1 MALLGK
7 INRLRIVRFA
17 PPGYYLD
24 GGTHGEILLPARYIP
39 AGTTPGD
46 QLDVMVYRDTEDRLV
61 ATTDKPLAY
70 AGEFAALRV
79 VSLTPRIGV
88 FLDWGLEKDLL
99 LPIREMSGPVQ
110 PGDKVV
116 VLVMVDPH
124 TDRLIATA
132 RFNRFLD
139 RTPAHYHE
147 GESVRLLVASRS
159 PIGYNMV
166 INHAHRG
173 LLYHTDVATPLKI
186 GDWVEG
192 YIRAIRPDGKFDLA
206 LGKAGY
212 RRIADLTER
221 IVAALEAAPGGELRY
236 GDASIPEE
244 IRDAFGVSK
253 KAFKQAIGAL
263 YRERRITIEPTRI
276 KLVRPDAAR

>member
-7 INRLRIVRFA
+7 LNRLRIVRFA
-17 PPGYYLD
+17 APGYYLD
-24 GGTHGEILLPARYIP
+24 GGSHGEILLPARYIP
-39 AGTTPGD
+39 AGKVPGD
-46 QLDVMVYRDTEDRLV
+46 ELEVVVYRDTEDRLV
-61 ATTDKPLAY
+61 ATTDRPRAY

-99 LPIREMSGPVQ
+99 LPIREMSGPLQ
-110 PGDKVV
+110 PGDKAV
-116 VLVMVDPH
+116 VLVQVDPH

-139 RTPAHYHE
+139 QTPARYHE

-166 INHAHRG
+166 VNNAHRG
-173 LLYHTDVATPLKI
+173 LLYHTELAGASLEPGQV
-186 GDWVEG
+186 VEG
-192 YIRAIRPDGKFDLA
+192 YVRAIRPDGKLDLA

-212 RRIADLTER
+212 RRVAELTER
-221 IVAALEAAPGGELRY
+221 IIAALEAAPGGRLPY
-236 GDASIPEE
+236 GDNSIPEE

-263 YRERRITIEPTRI
+263 YRDRRIVIEPTGIR
-276 KLVRPDAAR
+276 LVATDA

>member
-7 INRLRIVRFA
+7 LNRLRIVRFA
-17 PPGYYLD
+17 QPGFYLD
-24 GGTHGEILLPARYIP
+24 GGSHGEILLPSRYIP
-39 AGTTPGD
+39 AGTGPGD
-46 QLDVMVYRDTEDRLV
+46 QIEVMVYRDTEDRLV

-99 LPIREMSGPVQ
+99 LPIRETAGPLQ
-110 PGDKVV
+110 PGDKIV
-116 VLVMVDPH
+116 VLVTVDPH

-139 RTPAHYHE
+139 LTPARYHE

-159 PIGYNMV
+159 PIGYNMIV
-166 INHAHRG
+166 NNAHRG
-173 LLYHTDVATPLKI
+173 LLYHTDLPGPLKI
-186 GDWVEG
+186 GQLVEG
-192 YIRAIRPDGKFDLA
+192 YVRAIRPDGKLDLA

-212 RRIADLTER
+212 RRIAALTDQ
-221 IVAALEAAPGGELRY
+221 ILAALEAKGGRLPY
-236 GDASIPEE
+236 NDNSIPEE

-263 YRERRITIEPTRI
+263 YRDRRIVIEPDGIR
-276 KLVRPDAAR
+276 LVHPDEA

>member
-1 MALLGK
+1 MALLGQR
-7 INRLRIVRFA
+7 NRLRIVRFA

-24 GGTHGEILLPARYIP
+24 GGSHGEILLPSRYIP

-46 QLDVMVYRDTEDRLV
+46 LIEVLVYRDTEDRLV
-61 ATTDKPLAY
+61 ATTEKPLAY

-79 VSLTPRIGV
+79 VNLTPRIGV

-110 PGDKVV
+110 PGERIV
-116 VLVMVDPH
+116 VLVMIDPH

-139 RTPAHYHE
+139 RTPPRYHE

-159 PIGYNMV
+159 PIGYNLV
-166 INHAHRG
+166 VNHAHRG
-173 LLYHTDVATPLKI
+173 LIYHTDLAAPLAI
-186 GDWVEG
+186 GDWVDG
-192 YIRAIRPDGKFDLA
+192 YVRAIRPDGKLDLA

-212 RRIADLTER
+212 RRIAALTDQ
-221 IVAALEAAPGGELRY
+221 ILAALEANGGRLPY
-236 GDASIPEE
+236 GDDSIPEE
-244 IRDAFGVSK
+244 IRAAFGVSK

-263 YRERRITIEPTRI
+263 YRERRIVIEPRGI
-276 KLVRPDAAR
+276 RLAEPSDDR

>member
-1 MALLGK
+1 MALLGQR
-7 INRLRIVRFA
+7 NRLRIVRFA

-24 GGTHGEILLPARYIP
+24 GGSHGEILLPSRYIP

-46 QLDVMVYRDTEDRLV
+46 LIEVLVYRDTEDRLV
-61 ATTDKPLAY
+61 ATTEKPLAY

-110 PGDKVV
+110 PGERIV
-116 VLVMVDPH
+116 VLVMIDPH

-139 RTPAHYHE
+139 RTPPRYHE

-159 PIGYNMV
+159 PIGYNLV
-166 INHAHRG
+166 VNHAHRG
-173 LLYHTDVATPLKI
+173 LIYHTDLAAPLAI
-186 GDWVEG
+186 GEWVDG
-192 YIRAIRPDGKFDLA
+192 YVRAIRPDGKLDLA

-212 RRIADLTER
+212 RRIAALTDQ
-221 IVAALEAAPGGELRY
+221 ILAALEANGGRLPY
-236 GDASIPEE
+236 GDNSIPEE
-244 IRDAFGVSK
+244 IRAAFGVSK

-263 YRERRITIEPTRI
+263 YRERRIVIEPRGI
-276 KLVRPDAAR
+276 RLAEPSDDR

>member
-17 PPGYYLD
+17 QPGYYLD
-24 GGTHGEILLPARYIP
+24 GGSHGEILLPSRYIP
-39 AGTTPGD
+39 AGTKPGD
-46 QLDVMVYRDTEDRLV
+46 EIDVMVYRDTEDRLV
-61 ATTDKPLAY
+61 ATTDKPLAC

-124 TDRLIATA
+124 TDRLVATA

-139 RTPAHYHE
+139 RTPPRYHE

-173 LLYHTDVATPLKI
+173 LLYHTDVAKPLAI

-192 YIRAIRPDGKFDLA
+192 YVRAIRPDGKIDLA

-212 RRIADLTER
+212 RRIAALTDQILE
-221 IVAALEAAPGGELRY
+221 ALEAKGGQLPY
-236 GDASIPEE
+236 GDNSIPEE
-244 IRDAFGVSK
+244 IREAFGVSK

-263 YRERRITIEPTRI
+263 YRERKIVIEPNRI
-276 KLVRPDAAR
+276 RLV

>member
-24 GGTHGEILLPARYIP
+24 GGHHGEILLPSRYIP

-46 QLDVMVYRDTEDRLV
+46 EIDVMVYRDTEDRLV
-61 ATTDKPLAY
+61 ATTDKPLAC

-124 TDRLIATA
+124 TDRLVATA

-139 RTPAHYHE
+139 RTPPRYHE

-173 LLYHTDVATPLKI
+173 LLYHTDVAKPLAI

-192 YIRAIRPDGKFDLA
+192 YVRAIRPDGKLDLA

-212 RRIADLTER
+212 RRIAALTDQILE
-221 IVAALEAAPGGELRY
+221 ALEAKGGQLPY
-236 GDASIPEE
+236 GDNSIPEE
-244 IRDAFGVSK
+244 IREAFGVSK

-263 YRERRITIEPTRI
+263 YRERKIVIEPNRI
-276 KLVRPDAAR
+276 RLV

>member
-24 GGTHGEILLPARYIP
+24 GGSHGEILLPSRYIP

-46 QLDVMVYRDTEDRLV
+46 EIDVMIYRDTEDRLV
-61 ATTDKPLAY
+61 ATTTKPIAC

-110 PGDKVV
+110 PGEKVV

-124 TDRLIATA
+124 TDRLVATA

-139 RTPAHYHE
+139 RTPPRYHE

-173 LLYHTDVATPLKI
+173 LLYHTDVVTPLAI
-186 GDWVEG
+186 GDWVDG
-192 YIRAIRPDGKFDLA
+192 YVRAIRPDGKIDLA

-212 RRIADLTER
+212 RRIAAVTDQ
-221 IVAALEAAPGGELRY
+221 IIAKLEESGGELPY
-236 GDASIPEE
+236 GDNSIPEE

-263 YRERRITIEPTRI
+263 YRDRRIVIEPNRI
-276 KLVRPDAAR
+276 RLAAPGDER

>member
-7 INRLRIVRFA
+7 LNRLRIVRFA
-17 PPGYYLD
+17 APGYYLD
-24 GGTHGEILLPARYIP
+24 GGSHGEILLPARYIP
-39 AGTTPGD
+39 AGKVPGD
-46 QLDVMVYRDTEDRLV
+46 ELEVVVYRDTEDRLV
-61 ATTDKPLAY
+61 ATTDRPRAY
-70 AGEFAALRV
+70 ADEFAALRV

-99 LPIREMSGPVQ
+99 LPIREMSGPLQ
-110 PGDKVV
+110 PGDKAV
-116 VLVMVDPH
+116 VLVRVDPH

-139 RTPAHYHE
+139 QTPARYHE

-166 INHAHRG
+166 VNNAHRG
-173 LLYHTDVATPLKI
+173 LLYHTELAGGALELGQV
-186 GDWVEG
+186 VEG
-192 YIRAIRPDGKFDLA
+192 YVRAIRLDGKLDLA

-212 RRIADLTER
+212 RRVAELTDR
-221 IVAALEAAPGGELRY
+221 IIAALEAAPGGHLPY
-236 GDASIPEE
+236 GDNSIPEE

-263 YRERRITIEPTRI
+263 YRDRRIVIEPTGIR
-276 KLVRPDAAR
+276 LVTPDA

>member
-1 MALLGK
+1 MAQLGK
-7 INRLRIVRFA
+7 LNRLRIVRFA
-17 PPGYYLD
+17 APGYYLD
-24 GGTHGEILLPARYIP
+24 GGSHGEILLPARYIP
-39 AGTTPGD
+39 AGKVPGD
-46 QLDVMVYRDTEDRLV
+46 ELEVVVYRDTEDRLV
-61 ATTDKPLAY
+61 ATTDRPRAY
-70 AGEFAALRV
+70 VGEFAALRV

-99 LPIREMSGPVQ
+99 LPIREMSGPLQ
-110 PGDKVV
+110 PGDKAV
-116 VLVMVDPH
+116 VLVRVDPH

-139 RTPAHYHE
+139 QTPARYHE

-166 INHAHRG
+166 VNNAHRG
-173 LLYHTDVATPLKI
+173 LLYHTELAGGALELGQV
-186 GDWVEG
+186 VEG
-192 YIRAIRPDGKFDLA
+192 YVRAIRPDGKLDLA

-212 RRIADLTER
+212 RRVAELTDR
-221 IVAALEAAPGGELRY
+221 IIAALEAAPGGHLPY
-236 GDASIPEE
+236 GDNSIPEE

-263 YRERRITIEPTRI
+263 YRDRRIVIEPTGIR
-276 KLVRPDAAR
+276 LVTPQS

>member
-7 INRLRIVRFA
+7 LNRLRIVRFA
-17 PPGYYLD
+17 QPGFYLD
-24 GGTHGEILLPARYIP
+24 GGAHGEILLPSRYIP
-39 AGTTPGD
+39 TGKQPGD
-46 QLDVMVYRDTEDRLV
+46 ELDVMVYRDTEDRLV

-70 AGEFAALRV
+70 AGECAALRV

-110 PGDKVV
+110 PGEKVV

-139 RTPAHYHE
+139 QTPAPYHE

-159 PIGYNMV
+159 PIGYNMIV
-166 INHAHRG
+166 NHTHRG
-173 LLYHTDVATPLKI
+173 LLYHTDLAAPLTI
-186 GDWVEG
+186 GQQVEG
-192 YIRAIRPDGKFDLA
+192 YVRAIRPDGKLDLA

-212 RRIADLTER
+212 RRIAALTDQ
-221 IVAALEAAPGGELRY
+221 ILAALEAKGGRLPY
-236 GDASIPEE
+236 NDNSIPEE

-263 YRERRITIEPTRI
+263 YRDRRIMIEPTGIR
-276 KLVRPDAAR
+276 LVPPS

>member
-7 INRLRIVRFA
+7 LNRLRIVRFA
-17 PPGYYLD
+17 APGYYLD
-24 GGTHGEILLPARYIP
+24 GGSHGEILLPARYIP
-39 AGTTPGD
+39 AGKVPGD
-46 QLDVMVYRDTEDRLV
+46 ELEVVVYRDTEDRLV
-61 ATTDKPLAY
+61 ATTDRPRAY
-70 AGEFAALRV
+70 VGEFAALRV

-99 LPIREMSGPVQ
+99 LPIREMSGPLQ
-110 PGDKVV
+110 PGDKAV
-116 VLVMVDPH
+116 VLVRVDPH
-124 TDRLIATA
+124 TDRLMATA

-139 RTPAHYHE
+139 QTPARYHE

-166 INHAHRG
+166 VNNAHRG
-173 LLYHTDVATPLKI
+173 LLYHTELAGGALELGQV
-186 GDWVEG
+186 VEG
-192 YIRAIRPDGKFDLA
+192 YVRAIRPDGKLDLA

-212 RRIADLTER
+212 RRVAELTDR
-221 IVAALEAAPGGELRY
+221 ILAALEAAPGGRLPY
-236 GDASIPEE
+236 GDNSIPEE

-263 YRERRITIEPTRI
+263 YRDRRIVIEPTGIR
-276 KLVRPDAAR
+276 LVTPQS

>member
-1 MALLGK
+1 MAQLGK

-17 PPGYYLD
+17 QPGYYLD
-24 GGTHGEILLPARYIP
+24 GGSHGEILLPGRYIP
-39 AGTTPGD
+39 AGTKPGD
-46 QLDVMVYRDTEDRLV
+46 EIDVMVYRDTEDRLV
-61 ATTDKPLAY
+61 ATTDKPLAC

-110 PGDKVV
+110 PGDKIV

-124 TDRLIATA
+124 TDRLVATA

-139 RTPAHYHE
+139 RTPPRYHE

-173 LLYHTDVATPLKI
+173 LLYHTDIAKPLAI

-192 YIRAIRPDGKFDLA
+192 YVRAIRPDGKIDLA

-212 RRIADLTER
+212 RRIAALTDQILE
-221 IVAALEAAPGGELRY
+221 ALEAKGGQLPY
-236 GDASIPEE
+236 GDNSIPEE

-263 YRERRITIEPTRI
+263 YRERKIVIEPNRI
-276 KLVRPDAAR
+276 RLV

>member
-17 PPGYYLD
+17 QPGYYLD
-24 GGTHGEILLPARYIP
+24 GGSHSEILLPSRYIP
-39 AGTTPGD
+39 AGTKPGD
-46 QLDVMVYRDTEDRLV
+46 LIDVMVYRDTEDRLV
-61 ATTDKPLAY
+61 ATTDKPIAC

-110 PGDKVV
+110 PGEKVV

-166 INHAHRG
+166 VNHAHRG
-173 LLYHTDVATPLKI
+173 LLYHTDVTSPLAI
-186 GDWVEG
+186 GDWVDG
-192 YIRAIRPDGKFDLA
+192 YIRAIRPDGKLDLA
-206 LGKAGY
+206 VGKAGY
-212 RRIADLTER
+212 RRIAALTDQ
-221 IVAALEAAPGGELRY
+221 IMAALEAKGGQLPY
-236 GDASIPEE
+236 GDNSIPEE
-244 IRDAFGVSK
+244 IREAFGVSK

-263 YRERRITIEPTRI
+263 YRERRIVIEPNRI
-276 KLVRPDAAR
+276 RLV

>member
-7 INRLRIVRFA
+7 LNRLRIVRFA
-17 PPGYYLD
+17 APGYYLD
-24 GGTHGEILLPARYIP
+24 GGSHGEILLPARYIP
-39 AGTTPGD
+39 AGKVPGD
-46 QLDVMVYRDTEDRLV
+46 ELEVVVYRDTEDRLV
-61 ATTDKPLAY
+61 ATTDRPRAY
-70 AGEFAALRV
+70 ANEFAALRV

-99 LPIREMSGPVQ
+99 LPIREMSGPLQ
-110 PGDKVV
+110 PGDKAV
-116 VLVMVDPH
+116 VLVRVDPH

-139 RTPAHYHE
+139 QTPARYHE

-166 INHAHRG
+166 VNNAHRG
-173 LLYHTDVATPLKI
+173 LLYHTELAGGALELGQV
-186 GDWVEG
+186 VEG
-192 YIRAIRPDGKFDLA
+192 YVRAIRPDGKLDLA

-212 RRIADLTER
+212 RRVAELTDR
-221 IVAALEAAPGGELRY
+221 IIAALEAAPGGHLPY
-236 GDASIPEE
+236 GDNSIPEE

-263 YRERRITIEPTRI
+263 YRDRRIVIEPTGIR
-276 KLVRPDAAR
+276 LVTPNT

>member
-7 INRLRIVRFA
+7 LNRLRIVRFA

-24 GGTHGEILLPARYIP
+24 GGEHGEILLPARYIP
-39 AGTTPGD
+39 AGTVPGD
-46 QLDVMVYRDTEDRLV
+46 LLEVMIYRDTEDRLV
-61 ATTDKPLAY
+61 ATTEKPLAY
-70 AGEFAALRV
+70 VGDFAALRI
-79 VSLTPRIGV
+79 VSLTPGIGA

-99 LPIREMSGPVQ
+99 LPIRETSGPLRA
-110 PGDKVV
+110 GDKVV
-116 VLVMVDPH
+116 VLVMIDPH

-139 RTPAHYHE
+139 RTPPRYHE

-166 INHAHRG
+166 VNQAHRG
-173 LLYHTDVATPLKI
+173 LLYHTDLNGRTLAI
-186 GDWVEG
+186 GEQVEG
-192 YIRAIRPDGKFDLA
+192 YIRAIRPDGKLDLA

-212 RRIADLTER
+212 RRIAALTDQ
-221 IVAALEAAPGGELRY
+221 ILAALQEKGGSLPY
-236 GDASIPEE
+236 NDNSIPEE

-263 YRERRITIEPTRI
+263 YRDRKIVIEPRGI
-276 KLVRPDAAR
+276 RLV

>member
-7 INRLRIVRFA
+7 LNRLRIVRFA
-17 PPGYYLD
+17 APGYYLD
-24 GGTHGEILLPARYIP
+24 GGSHGEILLPARYIP
-39 AGTTPGD
+39 AGKVPGD
-46 QLDVMVYRDTEDRLV
+46 ELEVVVYRDTEDRLV
-61 ATTDKPLAY
+61 ATTDRPRAY
-70 AGEFAALRV
+70 ADEFAALRV

-99 LPIREMSGPVQ
+99 LPIREMSGPLQ
-110 PGDKVV
+110 PGDKAV
-116 VLVMVDPH
+116 VLVRVDPH

-139 RTPAHYHE
+139 QTPARYHE

-166 INHAHRG
+166 VNNAHRG
-173 LLYHTDVATPLKI
+173 LLYHTELAGGALELGQV
-186 GDWVEG
+186 VEG
-192 YIRAIRPDGKFDLA
+192 YVRAIRPDGKLDLA

-212 RRIADLTER
+212 RRVAELTDR
-221 IVAALEAAPGGELRY
+221 IIAALEAAPGGHLPY
-236 GDASIPEE
+236 GDNSIPEE

-263 YRERRITIEPTRI
+263 YRDRRIVIEPTGIR
-276 KLVRPDAAR
+276 LVTPNT